1 MDWYRKR
8 RFGELA
14 DEIAARLPDAEGLVF
29 EQARY
34 TFKQIAQRIDE
45 TAKRLMAAGVG
56 HGDHVALWLNNC
68 DGWIFTAFAVHKIG
82 AVLVPINTRFRA
94 RDMAYVLRQSDSRF
108 LIIEE
113 RSGPIDYLAM
123 IREIVTLPTAG
134 NEVCDAGFPE
144 LRHIIV
150 LDAQAHAG
158 TVSWPMLAEKAS
170 AVSDS
175 ALAARA
181 AMVDPDAPT
190 FIMYTSGTTGFP
202 KGAVHSHKLIR
213 NVEERAFR
221 MAITHNDVILNYLP
235 LFHAF
240 GYSEGAL
247 VSLITGAKQII
258 TRAFDPQACVD
269 LIEQERVTLVHGFE
283 VHLKGLTEAQEARP
297 RDVSSLRAGVFTA
310 GMHSATPVTR
320 RGARV
325 LTPLKNLSGYGMT
338 EIWIGAA
345 LCALDDD
352 EQHRC
357 ETSGY
362 PSIGYELRI
371 VDNATGSACPVGK
384 AGEVQVKGYSLMLGY
399 YKKPEETAACYT
411 PDGWF
416 RSGDSGIW
424 LEDGYLRFLGR
435 DKDMLRIGGE
445 NVDPMETEGLLL
457 EHAAVYQVAVVGAPD
472 ETLGEVA
479 VAYVQR
485 AAGAAID
492 ADELIAYCRGKVAS
506 FKIPRHV
513 VFVDALPMTETGKIR
528 KAELRADARQRFV
541 PPGPVSRLIS

>member
-1 MDWYRKR
+1 MDWYPKR
-8 RFGELA
+8 RFGDLA
-14 DEIAARLPDAEGLVF
+14 DEIADRLPDAEGLVF
-29 EQARY
+29 EEARY
-34 TFKQIAQRIDE
+34 TFRQVAQRINDA
-45 TAKRLMAAGVG
+45 AKRLIAAGVG

-68 DGWIFTAFAVHKIG
+68 DAWIFAAFAVHKIG

-94 RDMAYVLRQSDSRF
+94 RDMAYVLRQSDAHF

-123 IREIVTLPTAG
+123 VRDAVSLPKTG
-134 NEVCDAGFPE
+134 NEVRDAAFPE
-144 LRHIIV
+144 LRQVIM
-150 LDAQAHAG
+150 LDAQAQAG
-158 TVSWPMLAEKAS
+158 TVAWPALAETAA

-175 ALAARA
+175 TLVARA
-181 AMVDPDAPT
+181 ANVDPDAPT

-247 VSLITGAKQII
+247 ASLITGATQVI
-258 TRAFDPQACVD
+258 TRAFDPEACID
-269 LIEQERVTLVHGFE
+269 LIERERVTLVHGFE
-283 VHLKGLTEAQEARP
+283 VHIKGLTEAQEARP
-297 RDVSSLRAGVFTA
+297 RDVSSLRTGVFAA
-310 GMHSATPVTR
+310 GMHSATPVVR

-325 LTPLKNLSGYGMT
+325 LAPLKNLSGYGMT
-338 EIWIGAA
+338 EIWIGAG

-362 PSIGYELRI
+362 PAIGYELRI
-371 VDNATGSACPVGK
+371 VDPGTGTACPVGK
-384 AGEVQVKGYSLMLGY
+384 PGEIQVKGYSLMLGY
-399 YKKPEETAACYT
+399 YKKPEEIAACYT
-411 PDGWF
+411 ADGWF
-416 RSGDSGIW
+416 RTGDSGVW

-435 DKDMLRIGGE
+435 DKDMLKIGGE
-445 NVDPMETEGLLL
+445 NVDPMEAEGLLL
-457 EHAAVYQVAVVGAPD
+457 EHPAIYQVAVVGVPD
-472 ETLGEVA
+472 ETFGEAA

-485 AAGAAID
+485 APGAAIHV
-492 ADELIAYCRGKVAS
+492 DEVIACCRSKIAS

-513 VFVDALPMTETGKIR
+513 VFIDAFPMTETGKIR
-528 KAELRADARQRFV
+528 KSELRADAKQRFV
-541 PPGPVSRLIS
+541 RLPQGPME

>member
-1 MDWYRKR
+1 MDWYPKR
-8 RFGELA
+8 RFGDLA
-14 DEIAARLPDAEGLVF
+14 DGIADRLPDAEGLVF
-29 EQARY
+29 EEARY
-34 TFKQIAQRIDE
+34 TFREVAQRINDA
-45 TAKRLMAAGVG
+45 AKRLIAAGVG

-68 DGWIFTAFAVHKIG
+68 DAWIFVAFAAHKIG

-94 RDMAYVLRQSDSRF
+94 RDMAYVLRQSDARF
-108 LIIEE
+108 LVIEE

-123 IREIVTLPTAG
+123 VRDAVSLPKTG
-134 NEVCDAGFPE
+134 NEVRDAAFPE
-144 LRHIIV
+144 LRQVIM
-150 LDAQAHAG
+150 LDAQAQAG
-158 TVSWPMLAEKAS
+158 TVAWPALAETAA

-175 ALAARA
+175 TLVARA

-247 VSLITGAKQII
+247 ASLVTGATQVI
-258 TRAFDPQACVD
+258 TRTFDPEACVD
-269 LIEQERVTLVHGFE
+269 LIERERVTLVHGFE

-297 RDVSSLRAGVFTA
+297 RDVSSLRTGVFAA
-310 GMHSATPVTR
+310 GMHSATPVVR

-325 LTPLKNLSGYGMT
+325 LAPLKNLSGYGMT
-338 EIWIGAA
+338 EIWIGAG

-362 PSIGYELRI
+362 PAIGYELRI
-371 VDNATGSACPVGK
+371 VDPATGTACPVGK
-384 AGEVQVKGYSLMLGY
+384 PGEIQVKGYSVMLGY

-411 PDGWF
+411 ADGWF
-416 RSGDSGIW
+416 RTGDSGVW

-435 DKDMLRIGGE
+435 DKDMLKIGGE

-457 EHAAVYQVAVVGAPD
+457 EHPAIYQVAVVGVPD
-472 ETLGEVA
+472 ETFGEVA

-485 AAGAAID
+485 APGAAIHV
-492 ADELIAYCRGKVAS
+492 DEVIACCRSKIAS

-513 VFVDALPMTETGKIR
+513 VFIDAFPMTETGKIR
-528 KAELRADARQRFV
+528 KSELRADAKQRFV
-541 PPGPVSRLIS
+541 TLQQVPME

>member
-1 MDWYRKR
+1 MDWYQKR
-8 RFGELA
+8 RFGDLA
-14 DEIAARLPDAEGLVF
+14 DEIAARLPDTEGLVF

-45 TAKRLMAAGVG
+45 AAKRLMVAGVG

-68 DGWIFTAFAVHKIG
+68 DAWIFTAFAVHKIG

-94 RDMAYVLRQSDSRF
+94 RDMPYVLRQSDSRF

-113 RSGPIDYLAM
+113 CSGPIEYLAM
-123 IREIVTLPTAG
+123 IREVVTLPTTG

-158 TVSWPMLAEKAS
+158 AVAWPMLAEKAS
-170 AVSDS
+170 AMSDCE
-175 ALAARA
+175 LAARA

-247 VSLITGAKQII
+247 VSLITGAKQVI
-258 TRAFDPQACVD
+258 TRAFEPQACVD

-297 RDVSSLRAGVFTA
+297 RDVSSLRTGVFTA

-338 EIWIGAA
+338 EIWIGAG

-371 VDNATGSACPVGK
+371 VDNATGTACPVGK
-384 AGEVQVKGYSLMLGY
+384 PGEIQVKGYSLMLGY
-399 YKKPEETAACYT
+399 YKKPEETAGCYT
-411 PDGWF
+411 SDGWF
-416 RSGDSGIW
+416 RTGDSAMW

-435 DKDMLRIGGE
+435 DRDMLKIGGE

-472 ETLGEVA
+472 EKLGEVA

-485 AAGAAID
+485 APGAAID
-492 ADELIAYCRGKVAS
+492 ADEVIAYCRSKVAS
-506 FKIPRHV
+506 FKVPRHV

-541 PPGPVSRLIS
+541 TPGVGR

>member
-1 MDWYRKR
+1 MDWYQKR
-8 RFGELA
+8 RFGDLA
-14 DEIAARLPDAEGLVF
+14 DEIAARLPDTEGLVF

-45 TAKRLMAAGVG
+45 AAKRLMVAGVG

-68 DGWIFTAFAVHKIG
+68 AAWIFTAFAVHKIG

-123 IREIVTLPTAG
+123 IREVVTLPTTG

-150 LDAQAHAG
+150 FDAQAHAG
-158 TVSWPMLAEKAS
+158 AVAWPMLAEKAS
-170 AVSDS
+170 AVSDCE
-175 ALAARA
+175 LAARA

-247 VSLITGAKQII
+247 VSLITGAKQVI
-258 TRAFDPQACVD
+258 TRAFDPQVCVD
-269 LIEQERVTLVHGFE
+269 LIERERVTLVHGFE

-297 RDVSSLRAGVFTA
+297 RDVSSLRTGVFAA
-310 GMHSATPVTR
+310 GMHSATPVAR

-325 LTPLKNLSGYGMT
+325 LSPLKNLSGYGMT
-338 EIWIGAA
+338 EIWIGAG

-362 PSIGYELRI
+362 PGIGYELQI
-371 VDNATGSACPVGK
+371 VDSATGTACPVGK
-384 AGEVQVKGYSLMLGY
+384 PGEIQVKGYSLMLGY

-411 PDGWF
+411 SDGWF
-416 RSGDSGIW
+416 RTGDSAMW

-435 DKDMLRIGGE
+435 NKDMLKIGGE

-485 AAGAAID
+485 APGAAID
-492 ADELIAYCRGKVAS
+492 ADEVIAYCRGKVAS
-506 FKIPRHV
+506 FKVPRHV
-513 VFVDALPMTETGKIR
+513 VFVDAFPMTETGKIR

-541 PPGPVSRLIS
+541 TPGVGR

>member
-1 MDWYRKR
+1 
-8 RFGELA
+8 
-14 DEIAARLPDAEGLVF
+14 
-29 EQARY
+29 
-34 TFKQIAQRIDE
+34 
-45 TAKRLMAAGVG
+45 MAAGTQWKSCRSPFV
-56 HGDHVALWLNNC
+56 
-68 DGWIFTAFAVHKIG
+68 AFAVHKIG
-82 AVLVPINTRFRA
+82 AVPVPINTRFRA
-94 RDMAYVLRQSDSRF
+94 RDMAYVLRQSDARF

-113 RSGPIDYLAM
+113 RSGSIDYLAM
-123 IREIVTLPTAG
+123 VRDAVSLPKTG
-134 NEVCDAGFPE
+134 NEVRDAAFPE
-144 LRHIIV
+144 LRQVIL
-150 LDAQAHAG
+150 LDAQAQAG
-158 TVSWPMLAEKAS
+158 TVAWPALEKTA
-170 AVSDS
+170 AAASDS
-175 ALAARA
+175 TLATRA
-181 AMVDPDAPT
+181 GIVDPDAPT

-202 KGAVHSHKLIR
+202 KGVVHSHKLIR

-247 VSLITGAKQII
+247 ASFITGARQVI
-258 TRAFDPQACVD
+258 TRTFDPEACVD
-269 LIEQERVTLVHGFE
+269 LIEHERVTLVHGFE
-283 VHLKGLTEAQEARP
+283 VHMKGLTEAQEARP
-297 RDVSSLRAGVFTA
+297 RDVSSLRTGVFAA
-310 GMHSATPVTR
+310 GMHSATPVVR

-325 LTPLKNLSGYGMT
+325 LAPLKNLSGYGMT
-338 EIWIGAA
+338 EIWVGAG

-371 VDNATGSACPVGK
+371 VDSATGAACPVGK
-384 AGEVQVKGYSLMLGY
+384 PGEIQVKGYSLMLGY
-399 YKKPEETAACYT
+399 YRKRKETKACYT
-411 PDGWF
+411 SDGWF
-416 RSGDSGIW
+416 RTGDSAMW

-435 DKDMLRIGGE
+435 DKDMLKIGGE

-479 VAYVQR
+479 IAYVQR
-485 AAGAAID
+485 APGAAID
-492 ADELIAYCRGKVAS
+492 AEEVIAYCGGKVAS
-506 FKIPRHV
+506 FKVPRHV

-541 PPGPVSRLIS
+541 TPGVGR

>member
-1 MDWYRKR
+1 MDWYPKR
-8 RFGELA
+8 RFGDLA
-14 DEIAARLPDAEGLVF
+14 DGIADRLPDAEGLVF
-29 EQARY
+29 EEARY
-34 TFKQIAQRIDE
+34 TFREVAQRINDA
-45 TAKRLMAAGVG
+45 AKRLIAAGVG

-68 DGWIFTAFAVHKIG
+68 DAWIFVAFAAHKIG

-94 RDMAYVLRQSDSRF
+94 RDMAYVLRQSDARF
-108 LIIEE
+108 LVIEE

-123 IREIVTLPTAG
+123 VRDAVSLPKTG
-134 NEVCDAGFPE
+134 NEVRDAAFPE
-144 LRHIIV
+144 LRQVIM
-150 LDAQAHAG
+150 LDAQAQAG
-158 TVSWPMLAEKAS
+158 TVAWPALAETAA

-175 ALAARA
+175 TLVARA

-247 VSLITGAKQII
+247 ASLVTGATQVI
-258 TRAFDPQACVD
+258 TRTFDPEACVD
-269 LIEQERVTLVHGFE
+269 LIERERVTLVHGFE

-297 RDVSSLRAGVFTA
+297 RDVSSLRTGVFAA
-310 GMHSATPVTR
+310 GMHSATPVVR

-325 LTPLKNLSGYGMT
+325 LAPLKNLSGYGMT
-338 EIWIGAA
+338 EILIGAG

-362 PSIGYELRI
+362 PAIGYELRI
-371 VDNATGSACPVGK
+371 VDPATGTACPVGK
-384 AGEVQVKGYSLMLGY
+384 PGEIQVKGYSVMLGY

-411 PDGWF
+411 ADGWF
-416 RSGDSGIW
+416 RTGDSGVW

-435 DKDMLRIGGE
+435 DKDMLKIGGE

-457 EHAAVYQVAVVGAPD
+457 EHPAIYQVAVVGVPD
-472 ETLGEVA
+472 ETFGEVA

-485 AAGAAID
+485 APGAAIHV
-492 ADELIAYCRGKVAS
+492 DEVIACCRSKIAS

-513 VFVDALPMTETGKIR
+513 VFIDAFPMTETGKIR
-528 KAELRADARQRFV
+528 KSELRADAKQRFV
-541 PPGPVSRLIS
+541 TLQQVPME